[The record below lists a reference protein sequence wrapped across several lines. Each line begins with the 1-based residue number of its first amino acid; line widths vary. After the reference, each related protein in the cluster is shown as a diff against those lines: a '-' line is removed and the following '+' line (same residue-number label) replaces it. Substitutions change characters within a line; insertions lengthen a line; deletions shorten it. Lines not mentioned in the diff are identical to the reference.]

1 MRIADGTGEED
12 FADVREDSMGMSSRT
27 RLNDLAPR
35 DFWRIL
41 EDRRTVRFYAANPVP
56 EEKLRALL
64 EAAVLAPSGHNAQ
77 PWRFVVLKDP
87 RLRQDLTSAMARRWE
102 RDMRASGLDAK
113 VIQTE
118 LRFSVQ
124 RFVTA
129 PLLMLPCLTMESMDR
144 YPDRTRQRA
153 EHAMA
158 VQSVAAA
165 IQNLL
170 LAAHAL
176 GLGACWC
183 CAPLFCQGLVRR
195 ILRLPPAWEPQA
207 LITIGFAG
215 HTPPRPPRKRAEM
228 LTRTL

>member
-1 MRIADGTGEED
+1 ML
-12 FADVREDSMGMSSRT
+12 SSAHRG
-27 RLNDLAPR
+27 DLLPK
-35 DFWRIL
+35 DFWRVL
-41 EDRRTVRFYAANPVP
+41 EDRRTVRFYTADPVP
-56 EEKLRALL
+56 EEKLRAILD
-64 EAAVLAPSGHNAQ
+64 AAVLAPSGHNAQ
-77 PWRFVVLKDP
+77 PWRFVVLKDA
-87 RLRQDLTSAMARRWE
+87 RLRQHLTAAMAGRWE

-113 VIQTE
+113 VIQAE

-129 PLLMLPCLTMESMDR
+129 PLLVLPCLTMENMDR
-144 YPDRTRQRA
+144 YPDQARQRA

-195 ILRLPPAWEPQA
+195 ILRLPRAWEPQA

-215 HTPPRPPRKRAEM
+215 HTPPRPPRKGAEM
-228 LTRTL
+228 LTRVL